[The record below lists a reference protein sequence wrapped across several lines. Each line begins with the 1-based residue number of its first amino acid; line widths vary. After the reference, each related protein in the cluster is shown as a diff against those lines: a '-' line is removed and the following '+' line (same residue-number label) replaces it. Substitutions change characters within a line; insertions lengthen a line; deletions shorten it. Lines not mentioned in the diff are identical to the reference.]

1 MSVRHALLALLS
13 EGPKYGLQLREEFEA
28 NTGQVWP
35 LNVGQVYTTLQR
47 LERDGLVSA
56 VGDAESGG
64 EPGPQK
70 AYRITEAG
78 SAELAQW
85 LRVPPDLST
94 PPRDD
99 LVMKV
104 LIAVRV
110 PGTDV
115 SEVIQAHRR
124 YLVELMQEWTRLKED
139 DNGRDVAFAL
149 VVDSELFRIDSV
161 VRWLDAAEA
170 RLRRALADGWNP
182 AKAAAATAERRAAY
196 PTQDGS
202 KAMSVLELRSI
213 SKVYGRG
220 AAEVQALRDVS
231 LTVAAGEMVAVMGPS
246 GSGKSSLLTIAGT
259 LEEPTSGAVLVN
271 GEDTLRMSGG
281 AKSRIRRRSI
291 GYVFQDFNLL
301 PGLTA
306 AENVSLPL
314 ELDGTSMRKAHLAAL
329 KALEELGLSDR
340 ARHFPDQMSG
350 GERQR
355 VAIAR
360 AVVGERSLLLADEPS
375 GALDSANGE
384 GVMRLIH
391 TYCKRGVAAVVVTH
405 DAQLA
410 SWADRVVFLRDGR
423 VLDQTAAP
431 AGPETLLEQPS

>member
-47 LERDGLVSA
+47 LERDGFVVAL
-56 VGDAESGG
+56 GDGEEL

-70 AYRITEAG
+70 GYQITDAG

-110 PGTDV
+110 AGTDV

-124 YLVELMQEWTRLKED
+124 YLIQLMQEWTRLKED

-182 AKAAAATAERRAAY
+182 AQAAAATVSAGLPTRPKTGVRR
-196 PTQDGS
+196 
-202 KAMSVLELRSI
+202 
-213 SKVYGRG
+213 
-220 AAEVQALRDVS
+220 
-231 LTVAAGEMVAVMGPS
+231 
-246 GSGKSSLLTIAGT
+246 
-259 LEEPTSGAVLVN
+259 
-271 GEDTLRMSGG
+271 
-281 AKSRIRRRSI
+281 
-291 GYVFQDFNLL
+291 
-301 PGLTA
+301 
-306 AENVSLPL
+306 
-314 ELDGTSMRKAHLAAL
+314 
-329 KALEELGLSDR
+329 
-340 ARHFPDQMSG
+340 
-350 GERQR
+350 
-355 VAIAR
+355 
-360 AVVGERSLLLADEPS
+360 
-375 GALDSANGE
+375 
-384 GVMRLIH
+384 
-391 TYCKRGVAAVVVTH
+391 
-405 DAQLA
+405 
-410 SWADRVVFLRDGR
+410 
-423 VLDQTAAP
+423 
-431 AGPETLLEQPS
+431 